1 MKKILRCTFLLI
13 FMITLIPKYAY
24 AYLDPSSTSYVIQA
38 IAGVFI
44 AGGAAIGI
52 YRHKIKLWFKKRM
65 QR

>member
-1 MKKILRCTFLLI
+1 
-13 FMITLIPKYAY
+13 MISLIPKYAY